1 MGTISFGGETGDTQ
15 SKTLSVPVMAADTTV
30 LGCSVAQFLTE
41 IEIIMRDTGKPLRE
55 AFALWQRHA
64 AECAEERA
72 AEARGGDALGAFL
85 TDWMTAGMPAKK
97 ALCAC
102 GESDCPTWEMVFVEG
117 RGFVD
122 RCALANEGKGET
134 DTEDEA

>member
-1 MGTISFGGETGDTQ
+1 
-15 SKTLSVPVMAADTTV
+15 MADNTV
-30 LGCSVAQFLTE
+30 LGCSVAQFLVGM
-41 IEIIMRDTGKPLRE
+41 EIILRDTGKPFHE
-55 AFALWQRHA
+55 AFALWQIHA

-72 AEARGGDALGAFL
+72 AEGRTNAGGAALGAFL

-97 ALCAC
+97 TLCAC
-102 GESDCPTWEMVFVEG
+102 GESDCPTREMVFVEG

-122 RCALANEGKGET
+122 RWALANEGKEET